1 MLNLLLY
8 FVVMAAVMLGMSQLL
23 PGFHV
28 ASFGAALIAS
38 IVLALL
44 NATLRWILILFTLP
58 LTIVTLGLFLLVI
71 NAIVLWVT
79 DILVPGITL
88 ANFGTCFVAS
98 LILSLVGMLWKAAVK
113 SEK

>member
-8 FVVMAAVMLGMSQLL
+8 FVVMAAVMLGLSQLL

-28 ASFGAALIAS
+28 RDFGAALIAS

-44 NATLRWILILFTLP
+44 NATLRWLLILFTLP
-58 LTIVTLGLFLLVI
+58 LTILTLGLFLLVI

-79 DILVPGITL
+79 AKLVPGFTL

-98 LILSLVGMLWKAAVK
+98 LILSVVGMLWKAAVK
-113 SEK
+113 TKS